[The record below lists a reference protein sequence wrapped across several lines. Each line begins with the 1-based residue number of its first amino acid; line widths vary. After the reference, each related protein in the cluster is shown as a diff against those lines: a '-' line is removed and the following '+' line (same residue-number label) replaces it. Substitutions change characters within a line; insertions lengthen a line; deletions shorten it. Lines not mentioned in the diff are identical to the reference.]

1 LINEVRDPVEKF
13 DAEAGMMKMVDPGVT
28 DKRLMVIEPEFAG
41 ALLAADRHGNTLSP
55 IIRKGWDG
63 GRLATMTRS
72 SPLKATNPHIS
83 IIGHIT
89 VQELRA
95 RLTRTD
101 MANGFANRFLFMLVK
116 RSRILP
122 FGGVALELSE
132 LAADVHNA
140 AEFAQR
146 IGRVDW
152 AAPARPEWVK
162 VYTAL
167 SDGRPGLLGALTS
180 RAEAQVVRLA
190 LIYAI
195 LDGSPEIDVQHL
207 RAALAVWGYA
217 EDSAAFIFGQSLGDP
232 IADDI
237 LRALRQAGADGM
249 SRTAIRDLF
258 GRNRSADQ
266 IGTALAALATQG
278 QAKGEMRT
286 SGGRPAEV
294 WVPTGSRR

>member
-1 LINEVRDPVEKF
+1 
-13 DAEAGMMKMVDPGVT
+13 
-28 DKRLMVIEPEFAG
+28 
-41 ALLAADRHGNTLSP
+41 
-55 IIRKGWDG
+55 
-63 GRLATMTRS
+63 
-72 SPLKATNPHIS
+72 
-83 IIGHIT
+83 
-89 VQELRA
+89 
-95 RLTRTD
+95 
-101 MANGFANRFLFMLVK
+101 
-116 RSRILP
+116 
-122 FGGVALELSE
+122 
-132 LAADVHNA
+132 
-140 AEFAQR
+140 
-146 IGRVDW
+146 
-152 AAPARPEWVK
+152 
-162 VYTAL
+162 
-167 SDGRPGLLGALTS
+167 
-180 RAEAQVVRLA
+180 VVRLA

>member
-1 LINEVRDPVEKF
+1 
-13 DAEAGMMKMVDPGVT
+13 
-28 DKRLMVIEPEFAG
+28 
-41 ALLAADRHGNTLSP
+41 
-55 IIRKGWDG
+55 
-63 GRLATMTRS
+63 MTRS

-116 RSRILP
+116 RSKILP
-122 FGGVALELSE
+122 FGGGALDLSE
-132 LAADVHNA
+132 LVAEVHSA

-146 IGRVDW
+146 IGRVNW
-152 AAPARPEWVK
+152 AAAAEPEWIK
-162 VYTAL
+162 VYPEL
-167 SDGRPGLLGALTS
+167 SSGRPGLLGALTS

-217 EDSAAFIFGQSLGDP
+217 KDSTAFIFGQSLGDP

-237 LRALRQAGADGM
+237 LRALKQAGPDGM
-249 SRTAIRDLF
+249 SRTSIRDLF
-258 GRNRSADQ
+258 GRHRSADQ
-266 IGTALAALATQG
+266 IGTALAMLATQG
-278 QAKGEMRT
+278 RAKGEMRA
-286 SGGRPAEV
+286 SAGRPAEI
-294 WVPTGSRR
+294 WIATGTDR